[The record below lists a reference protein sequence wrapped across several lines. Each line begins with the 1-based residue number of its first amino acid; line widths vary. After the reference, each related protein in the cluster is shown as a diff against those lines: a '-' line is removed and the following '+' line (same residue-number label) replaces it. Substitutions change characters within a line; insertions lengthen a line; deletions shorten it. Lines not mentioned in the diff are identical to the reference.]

1 MIRPRERQAREALW
15 VLPAVFLVVLV
26 VGGGVGTVLLQSLG
40 LMPLVGEPELS
51 VDAYTELGGDLWQ
64 SIALT
69 LSIAVVSTSLA
80 AVIGLAAALTV
91 LSGRRTALVAA
102 GVTVTVPHLIGAA
115 AMGLLLA
122 GSGVL
127 PRLFGLTDGDWPEL
141 VGGRWWIAVVLEYA
155 WKESAFVAIVVAG
168 TLASRVAAFDET
180 AATLGAGRWA
190 RLRLVTLPLVR
201 PALIAST
208 AIAFAYTVGSYE
220 VARILGRP
228 YPEPLSIMAVRLFTS
243 IDLETRPQAAAAAM
257 VATMATVVVA
267 VVALRFLRRSAVWK

>member
-1 MIRPRERQAREALW
+1 MTVPPNARGTLW
-15 VLPAVFLVVLV
+15 VLPAVVLVVAV
-26 VGGGVGTVLLQSLG
+26 VGGGVGTALLQSLG
-40 LMPLVGEPELS
+40 LMPLVGEPALS

-64 SIALT
+64 SVALT
-69 LSIAVVSTSLA
+69 LSIAAVSTSLA

-102 GVTVTVPHLIGAA
+102 GLTVTVPHLIGAA

-127 PRLFGLTDGDWPEL
+127 SRILGLTDGNWPEL

-190 RLRLVTLPLVR
+190 RLRLVTLPLAR

-208 AIAFAYTVGSYE
+208 AIAFAYTIGSYE

-257 VATMATVVVA
+257 VATMLTVVVA
-267 VVALRFLRRSAVWK
+267 AVALRFLRRSAVWK

>member
-1 MIRPRERQAREALW
+1 M
-15 VLPAVFLVVLV
+15 LPAVFLVVLV